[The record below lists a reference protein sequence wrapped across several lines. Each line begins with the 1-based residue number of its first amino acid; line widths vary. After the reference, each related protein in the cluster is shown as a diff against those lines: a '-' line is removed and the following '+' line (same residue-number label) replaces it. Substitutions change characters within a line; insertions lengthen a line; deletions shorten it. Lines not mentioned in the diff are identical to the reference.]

1 MGHPAHGIGEMT
13 ANAAAPRPSPPGVP
27 LMRRP
32 GARLAIRYAIAVVL
46 VIVFLFPVY
55 WLFMMSFKTPGEIFA
70 FPPVWYA
77 KSFQLKNYIDLFPN
91 GDAATVLNSLILAG
105 TSTIIAMILGTMAAY
120 SLVRFKTGGENLAVW
135 IISQRMVPPI
145 AIVFPVFLLY
155 VFFGWVDTYQGL
167 IVLYTAFS
175 LPYVIWMM
183 RGYIEDIPLE
193 LEESAL
199 VDGCSRWKVLWKV
212 VFPMARSGLFAT
224 AVFTFI
230 FAWNDFIFAL
240 VLTRT
245 EVTTYTV
252 QVTHYFGGQSNF
264 WSKIAA
270 MSMLGTAPVFVAVAM
285 MQRYLVRGISMG
297 AVKG

>member
-1 MGHPAHGIGEMT
+1 MPNDGAEMS
-13 ANAAAPRPSPPGVP
+13 NAVDTRP
-27 LMRRP
+27 LMQRP
-32 GARLAIRYAIAVVL
+32 GTRLAIRYAIAIL
-46 VIVFLFPVY
+46 LTIVFVFPIY
-55 WLFMMSFKTPGEIFA
+55 WLFMISFKTPAEIFA
-70 FPPVWYA
+70 FPPKWYA
-77 KSFQLKNYIDLFPN
+77 SKFQFGNYVGLFKD
-91 GDAATVLNSLILAG
+91 GDAVSVLNSLILAG
-105 TSTIIAMILGTMAAY
+105 TSTVIAMVLGTMAAY

-145 AIVFPVFLLY
+145 AIIFPVFLLY
-155 VFFGWVDTYQGL
+155 VFFGWVDTYYGL
-167 IVLYTAFS
+167 IILYTAFS

-199 VDGCSRWKVLWKV
+199 VDGWTRWQVLWRV
-212 VFPMARSGLFAT
+212 VFPMARTGLFAT
-224 AVFTFI
+224 AVFTFV
-230 FAWNDFIFAL
+230 FAWNDFIFAF

-245 EVTTYTV
+245 EVITYTV

-264 WSKIAA
+264 WAKIAA
-270 MSMLGTAPVFVAVAM
+270 MSVLGTAPIFVAVAF

>member
-1 MGHPAHGIGEMT
+1 MSKLPFH
-13 ANAAAPRPSPPGVP
+13 
-27 LMRRP
+27 RRKDV
-32 GARLAIRYAIAVVL
+32 RLAFRYFLACLLVVIF
-46 VIVFLFPVY
+46 VFPVY
-55 WLFMMSFKTPGEIFA
+55 WLFIISFKTPDEIFA
-70 FPPVWYA
+70 FPPVWYP
-77 KSFQLKNYIDLFPN
+77 KSIQFSNYFVLFKD
-91 GDAATVLNSLILAG
+91 GDAKTVLNSLILA
-105 TSTIIAMILGTMAAY
+105 TVSTVFAMILGTIAAY

-135 IISQRMVPPI
+135 IISQRMMPPV

-155 VFFGWVDTYQGL
+155 VFFGWVDTFFGL
-167 IVLYTAFS
+167 ILLYTAFN

-199 VDGCSRWKVLWKV
+199 VDGCSRWAVLWKV
-212 VFPMARSGLFAT
+212 VMPMARSGLFAT
-224 AVFTFI
+224 AVFTFV
-230 FAWNDFIFAL
+230 FAWNEFLFAL

-264 WSKIAA
+264 WAKIAA
-270 MSMLGTAPVFVAVAM
+270 MSVLGTIPVFIAVAT

>member
-1 MGHPAHGIGEMT
+1 MT
-13 ANAAAPRPSPPGVP
+13 ADIANTRPFPAVP
-27 LMRRP
+27 LLRRKRV
-32 GARLAIRYAIAVVL
+32 RLGLRYAVAVL
-46 VIVFLFPVY
+46 LTIVFLFPIY

-70 FPPVWYA
+70 YPAVWYP
-77 KSFQLKNYIDLFPN
+77 KSLQLNAYIDLFPN

-105 TSTIIAMILGTMAAY
+105 ASTIIAMILGTMAAY
-120 SLVRFKTGGENLAVW
+120 SLVRFRTGGENLAVW

-145 AIVFPVFLLY
+145 AIVFPIFLLY

-167 IVLYTAFS
+167 IILYTAFS
-175 LPYVIWMM
+175 LPYVTWMM

-199 VDGCSRWKVLWKV
+199 VDGCSRWRVLWRV

-224 AVFTFI
+224 AVFPFI

-245 EVTTYTV
+245 EVITYTV

-264 WSKIAA
+264 WSKISA
-270 MSMLGTAPVFVAVAM
+270 MSVLGTAPVFIAVAM
-285 MQRYLVRGISMG
+285 LQRYLVRGISMG